1 MRQPERSGWVPDW
14 LEDFL
19 AKNPDLLLATTNIQT
34 APGAAAKAVAAP
46 LARAI
51 LPKVKK
57 VVPKVSWRT
66 FNAPRVAAAL
76 EKSGVS
82 KDMTQAILKKYP
94 RTLGAWTGQLD
105 IHKTSGTSQ
114 VGGSYRSLDR
124 PKVLG
129 DVDITVPR
137 EFSPQQLQPELE
149 HVLGH
154 ELFGHGPQDVLGYLK
169 DAVANAFDNRALRG
183 DYLPPW
189 VAQTISRFKHTPYFR
204 RQSVPDVNARGI
216 LRANLDQ
223 LRYESNP
230 IELAANMRSMKMKDL
245 ARQEAMERTGE
256 PYIPGLGP
264 RENITKVNQHR
275 TDLLRNRLNQF
286 RVTNPIEDDY
296 TASIAGEKEI
306 DDLLYSLREGL
317 HRMWQPGLPLR

>member
-1 MRQPERSGWVPDW
+1 MPTVMRQPERSGWVPDW

-19 AKNPDLLLATTNIQT
+19 ARSPDLLLATTNIQT

-51 LPKVKK
+51 LPKV
-57 VVPKVSWRT
+57 SWRT
-66 FNAPRVAAAL
+66 FNAPRMANFL
-76 EKSGVS
+76 ERQGVS

-94 RTLGAWTGQLD
+94 RTLGRAGHVE
-105 IHKTSGTSQ
+105 IHEAPRGSGTYETPRATS
-114 VGGSYRSLDR
+114 SRF
-124 PKVLG
+124 G
-129 DVDITVPR
+129 DVIISTP
-137 EFSPQQLQPELE
+137 EGLTPQARQAEIE
-149 HVLGH
+149 HTLGH
-154 ELFGHGPQDVLGYLK
+154 ELFGHGPQDVLGHLK
-169 DAVANAFDNRALRG
+169 TGIASGFDNRALRG

-189 VAQTISRFKHTPYFR
+189 VAQTITRFKHTPYFR

-216 LRANLDQ
+216 IRANLDQ

-230 IELAANMRSMKMKDL
+230 LELAANMRALKLKDL

-275 TDLLRNRLNQF
+275 TDLLRNRLSQF
-286 RVTNPIEDDY
+286 RVSNPMDDDFARAIEGEQELDDFFFR
-296 TASIAGEKEI
+296 
-306 DDLLYSLREGL
+306 LQEGL
-317 HRMWQPGLPLR
+317 HKMQQPGLPLR